1 MNNDIFEDMF
11 DLLKCEYLSDL
22 HFKDI
27 QVFQKLKTSNYEN
40 YTLLNL
46 KDFFQYVFQIEIH
59 SYEDIKKFLNQETM
73 EETKWEKETFQLS
86 LDWIKKNNNI

>member
-1 MNNDIFEDMF
+1 MCVVVIKYAMQKKARLILDDNDIFEDMF

-73 EETKWEKETFQLS
+73 EETK
-86 LDWIKKNNNI
+86 

>member
-1 MNNDIFEDMF
+1 MNIYQIYI
-11 DLLKCEYLSDL
+11 LKTYKY
-22 HFKDI
+22 FK
-27 QVFQKLKTSNYEN
+27 KLKTSNYEN

-73 EETKWEKETFQLS
+73 EETK
-86 LDWIKKNNNI
+86 